1 MTPAHPPRLSR
12 WVRLLGD
19 PRIRIAIALA
29 TLAGLGV
36 LVLAWQSGV
45 TPADLKRWLDQIL
58 AFLREH
64 PAILF
69 LAACILPAFALP
81 ASPFIILMGVVY
93 TPLVGTPGAV
103 ALAILA
109 LGINMSWTWWVASGP
124 GRRWVERLIER
135 YEFTIPQLG
144 TGGAVQLICI
154 LRLTPGFPFFVQ
166 NLILGFMRVPFR
178 LYLLLSLGLTSVFTA
193 GFVISGG
200 AILAG
205 KGGLALGG
213 LVLIM
218 LAVVLTNLLRK
229 KLVRKSGPHS
239 QPPPTA

>member
-1 MTPAHPPRLSR
+1 MTQDHPPRLSR

-19 PRIRIAIALA
+19 PRVRIIIALG
-29 TLAGLGV
+29 TLAGLGI
-36 LVLAWQSGV
+36 LVWAWNEGV
-45 TPADLKRWLDQIL
+45 TPTDVKRWLEQML
-58 AFLREH
+58 KFLREH

-69 LAACILPAFALP
+69 FAACILPALPLP

-109 LGINMSWTWWVASGP
+109 MGINMSWTWWIASGP
-124 GRRWVERLIER
+124 ARNWVERLIER
-135 YEFTIPQLG
+135 YEFTIPKLG

-166 NLILGFMRVPFR
+166 NLILGFLRVPFR

-205 KGGLALGG
+205 KGALALGG

-229 KLVRKSGPHS
+229 KLSKKAGQAPL
-239 QPPPTA
+239 PPAP